1 MLYLQLTDAV
11 AITAGNDIFGP
22 GLLPF
27 FLHNV
32 DCRGNET
39 KLDDCSSNVLV
50 DQSCDTYKAA
60 GVICPQGIVVQCMCQ
75 SGILAISLFTQ
86 V

>member
-1 MLYLQLTDAV
+1 MLYFQLTDAV
-11 AITAGNDIFGP
+11 AITAENNIFGP

-27 FLHNV
+27 FLHDV

-39 KLDDCSSNVLV
+39 KLDDCSSNVHV
-50 DQSCDTYKAA
+50 DYCYTYRAA
-60 GVICPQGIVVQCMCQ
+60 GVICPPGIVVQCTCQ
-75 SGILAISLFTQ
+75 FGILAISLFTQ